1 MKILKKNLRLIY
13 SYSHKINLE
22 ILPRFLYSQHPKN
35 KYDPKKLIQIWKK
48 KAETSGERDSE
59 MTQLTMEDL
68 YNFDK
73 DFTQKFSSLEGH
85 IKRIRASVEK
95 YGKG

>member
-1 MKILKKNLRLIY
+1 
-13 SYSHKINLE
+13 
-22 ILPRFLYSQHPKN
+22 
-35 KYDPKKLIQIWKK
+35 
-48 KAETSGERDSE
+48 

-73 DFTQKFSSLEGH
+73 DFTKKFEQLEGH